1 MLGAGVRMNDFLLC
15 EKKDCWCMNPTE
27 ANQITITIPKQ
38 TAIELAKFT
47 ATYAP
52 LVKEVALAC
61 QVALQRVE
69 TISTKVGSN

>member
-15 EKKDCWCMNPTE
+15 EEQDCWCMNPE
-27 ANQITITIPKQ
+27 IDQITITIDKQ
-38 TAIELAKFT
+38 TAVELAKFT

-61 QVALQRVE
+61 QVALQRVD
-69 TISTKVGSN
+69 TSSTKIGSN

>member
-1 MLGAGVRMNDFLLC
+1 MLDAGVRMNDFLLC
-15 EKKDCWCMNPTE
+15 EEKDCWCMNPKT
-27 ANQITITIPKQ
+27 ANQITISIDKQ

-61 QVALQRVE
+61 QVALRQVE
-69 TISTKVGSN
+69 TSSTKVGSN